1 MCRFLLGL
9 WVVGTFSLA
18 AARGA
23 DDLPGTGF
31 TIGVPAP
38 SWVKPLDPDTV
49 PLSKS
54 TEIEG
59 GLDYILVDCQQLAA
73 PRTDF
78 SHYTQ
83 RVANQHGLEDGSE
96 IRIDYDPSCQGFAM
110 NWLKI
115 KRDGVWQN
123 RLRDEKFQVLHREE
137 NLDSQMLDGRLS
149 VVCHLQDIRV
159 GDEIDYAY
167 TITGANPVF
176 HGKFIDSFSTTWSS
190 PVHLFRHQLI
200 LPPGRTVAFKD
211 YGYSLEPTRTETA
224 NHGELLTWQNKEVPA
239 FSEEDDTP
247 SWYDSYGWVEISE
260 FQSWKEVVDWAL
272 SIYPF
277 TAPLSKELQ
286 EKVAQI
292 AKDHAGDEDRALAVI
307 RLVQDDVRYLGIEMG
322 ASSHQPNPPAQVYGN
337 RFGDCKDKALLCVA
351 LLRTLGIE
359 AYPALVNTDYL
370 QETGKQLP
378 SPFAFDHVIVQAVID
393 HHPYWIDTTRSD
405 QRGLL
410 KDFYIDDFKQALLIK
425 EGNDALTPI
434 ERSPASL
441 SREKIEDLYTVKS
454 VEAPVSL
461 EVHSVFQGERAD
473 SERSTFAQSSVE
485 TVQKDCLTYYAN
497 FFPKIK
503 TEKPLRYQD
512 FPNDNRFET
521 WESYSVPDLWKRE
534 TPTSEWKAVFRPTL
548 VSDAIGTAPSPQRK
562 SPYHIGD
569 SYDIAENIEVHLFE
583 NWNVSST
590 PSPVVTPYFTLS
602 DDPSVDG
609 SIVHFN
615 YHYQSLVADVLPKD
629 IADYHD
635 AVEKTK
641 NNLDYNLTYL
651 PPSPQPK
658 QPAPTSFQPNWLAFT
673 MGFLALVIFFY
684 IAFRIYGQ
692 RPGLPLPL
700 SPAIAAYEGIGG
712 WLLVVIFGYLFG
724 IGDGIKLLVSNY
736 ASVWDIAR
744 WSLLTVPG
752 NSAYNP
758 VWAPALLF
766 EILFHLYAV
775 VFSILALL
783 LLWKRRASLPGVM
796 IWLLSVS
803 LIASLID
810 DLLVHHLPS
819 ALKLTADSNHDLVKA
834 AVHAAIWIPYFLVS
848 KRVKATFR
856 F

>member
-1 MCRFLLGL
+1 MGL

-18 AARGA
+18 VARGA

-31 TIGVPAP
+31 TLDVPAP
-38 SWVKPLDPDTV
+38 AWVKPLDPDAI

-54 TEIEG
+54 AEIEG
-59 GLDYILVDCQQLAA
+59 GLDYILVDCQQMAE

-78 SHYTQ
+78 FHYTQ
-83 RVANQHGLEDGSE
+83 QVVNQHGLEDGSE
-96 IRIDYDPSCQGFAM
+96 IHIDYDPSCQGFTM

-123 RLRDEKFQVLHREE
+123 RLHAEKFQVLHREE

-211 YGYSLEPTRTETA
+211 YGYPLEPTRTETA
-224 NHGELLTWQNKEVPA
+224 DHGELLTWQNKDVPA
-239 FSEEDDTP
+239 FPEEDDTP
-247 SWYDSYGWVEISE
+247 SWYDTYGWVELTE
-260 FQSWKEVVDWAL
+260 FQSWKEVVDWTL

-286 EKVAQI
+286 DKVARI
-292 AKDHAGDEDRALAVI
+292 AKDHTGDEDQALAVI
-307 RLVQDDVRYLGIEMG
+307 RLVQDDIRYLGIEMG
-322 ASSHQPNPPAQVYGN
+322 ANSYQPDPPAQVYGN
-337 RFGDCKDKALLCVA
+337 RFGDCKDKALLCVS
-351 LLRTLGIE
+351 LLRALGIE

-378 SPFAFDHVIVQAVID
+378 SPFAFDHVIVQAIID

-410 KDFYIDDFKQALLIK
+410 KDFYVDDFKQALLIK

-434 ERSPASL
+434 ERSPDSL
-441 SREKIEDLYTVKS
+441 SQEKIEDLYTVKS
-454 VEAPVSL
+454 VEAPVTL
-461 EVHSVFQGERAD
+461 EVHSIYKGERAD
-473 SERSTFAQSSVE
+473 SERSTFAQSSLE
-485 TVQKDCLTYYAN
+485 SVQKDCLTYYAN

-503 TEKPLRYQD
+503 TEKPIRYQD
-512 FPNDNRFET
+512 FPDENRFET
-521 WESYSVPDLWKRE
+521 WESYSIPDLWKRE

-548 VSDAIGTAPSPQRK
+548 IADALGSAPSPERK
-562 SPYHIGD
+562 TPYHIGD
-569 SYDIAENIEVHLFE
+569 SHDISENIEVHMFD

-590 PSPVVTPYFTLS
+590 PHPVVTPYFTLS

-615 YHYQSLVADVLPKD
+615 YRYQRLVADVLPKD
-629 IADYHD
+629 MVDYHD
-635 AVEKTK
+635 VVQKTK

-651 PPSPQPK
+651 PPSHLPEPS
-658 QPAPTSFQPNWLAFT
+658 APFHPNWPALT
-673 MGFLALVIFFY
+673 TVFLALLIFSY
-684 IAFRIYGQ
+684 IAFRVYGHH
-692 RPGLPLPL
+692 RTPPLPLP
-700 SPAIAAYEGIGG
+700 PEIAAHEGIGG
-712 WLLVVIFGYLFG
+712 WLLVVIFGDLFR
-724 IGDGIKLLVSNY
+724 IGSSTKLLWGNY
-736 ASVWDIAR
+736 ASVWDVTR

-752 NSAYNP
+752 NSGYDP
-758 VWAPALLF
+758 IWAPSLLF
-766 EILFHLYAV
+766 EILFNLFAIT
-775 VFSILALL
+775 FSILSLL
-783 LLWKRRASLPGVM
+783 LIWKRRASLPKIM
-796 IWLLSVS
+796 IGLLALFVVGS
-803 LIASLID
+803 LLD
-810 DLLVHHLPS
+810 DLLVHHT
-819 ALKLTADSNHDLVKA
+819 ARTLKLTSESDQNLMKEAFH
-834 AVHAAIWIPYFLVS
+834 AVIWIPYFLVS
-848 KRVKATFR
+848 KRVRATFR